1 MTTKELKVM
10 LLQRIANIW
19 KEWEIIETSYSY
31 AKNFLI
37 PKKMARVITD
47 AEEKEL
53 ANKAKRDEQ
62 RRVTNLENKHKI
74 AEELNWKEINF
85 ELSWKKEKIF
95 GSITE
100 LDVIGKIKK
109 DFGVEFEKGNIILP
123 DWKHIKKIGTHDVKV
138 NLWKDVY
145 IKLSANVSLKG

>member
-1 MTTKELKVM
+1 MTTKNLKVM

-19 KEWEIIETSYSY
+19 KEWEIVETSYSY

-53 ANKAKRDEQ
+53 ANKAKRDEK
-62 RRVTNLENKHKI
+62 RRVENLENKHKI
-74 AEELNWKEINF
+74 AEELNGKEINF

-95 GSITE
+95 WSITE
-100 LDVIGKIKK
+100 LDVVAKIKK
-109 DFGVEFEKGNIILP
+109 DFWYEFEKWNIVLP
-123 DWKHIKKIGTHDVKV
+123 DGKHIKKTGTHDVKV
-138 NLWKDVY
+138 NLGKDVY
-145 IKLSANVSLKG
+145 IKLSAIVNLKD